1 LLQEP
6 HWQIVKQ
13 LLTNTFAVPRTSRRV
28 KPFIDHVTSF
38 SLLDG
43 KVWLRNYQITT
54 TEGLVEIGPR
64 LVLDPIRMFD
74 GAFGGSTLWQNE
86 SYVTPNELRRA
97 AKAKLASKYKN
108 AKSQQYER
116 QEYAKA
122 NPMPVDPLE
131 DTFK

>member
-1 LLQEP
+1 M
-6 HWQIVKQ
+6 
-13 LLTNTFAVPRTSRRV
+13 PRTSRRV